1 MKAPS
6 GAFLLGIYSMD
17 TTYYGNIMKKS

>member
-6 GAFLLGIYSMD
+6 GAFLFGIYSMD
-17 TTYYGNIMKKS
+17 THILR

>member
-6 GAFLLGIYSMD
+6 GAFFLSV
-17 TTYYGNIMKKS
+17 